1 MENASTPARSKVSFR
16 EHELEFSPLCTEQ
29 DVMKR
34 LKVAHPGVPFQKLFL
49 ENMTDD
55 ADMRALFGDDDR
67 VVDADVVLK
76 QNLSLNTTPLDPKNR
91 ATPMFVYMDTPKAE
105 LVGTSLQ
112 PLIAASEGADA
123 ATVAECAKKVYE
135 TISNELSETIGVS
148 MKKHDIVNH
157 FKATAF
163 RGGAV
168 ISVDG
173 VKFAVC
179 MLGECLPKNN
189 DLEKILGKDDSL
201 YPADALGYIK
211 KLKWMPGGSQ
221 GMTNV
226 SIKKNPGK
234 VRATRC
240 RVIRCRVIRCRA
252 LTRDTLLS
260 TSRFFTGAYQD

>member
-1 MENASTPARSKVSFR
+1 ME
-16 EHELEFSPLCTEQ
+16 
-29 DVMKR
+29 R

-55 ADMRALFGDDDR
+55 ASMRALFGDDER
-67 VVDADVVLK
+67 VVEAPVTLK
-76 QNLSLNTTPLDPKNR
+76 QNLMLNTTPLDPKNR
-91 ATPMFVYMDTPKAE
+91 GTPMFVYMDIPKAE
-105 LVGTSLQ
+105 LVGTSLG
-112 PLIAASEGADA
+112 PLIATSEGADA
-123 ATVAECAKKVYE
+123 ATAAECAKQVYKM
-135 TISNELSETIGVS
+135 ISNELSETIGVS

-168 ISVDG
+168 IGVDG

-179 MLGECLPKNN
+179 MLGECLPKLN

-234 VRATRC
+234 VRVIRC

-260 TSRFFTGAYQD
+260 TSRCFYRRLSRLTAS